1 MLAKWEKFTGW
12 FLEHTARWP
21 RSARFTLCQRV
32 QDHALE
38 VVELLVVAH
47 YEPRERKRRL
57 HEASLLLERMRYLF
71 RLARAAKVMP
81 ARGFETGCPDKKKR
95 FSGEV
100 VGSSH
105 AITESGSF
113 CPDTVRS
120 DPNRGRP
127 RLRVGGARGVALRA
141 PPAPGSFAASLAR
154 SSSAST
160 TRPPPRPRRVF
171 GPAAHGPSSRRSRAP
186 GTAVRSQW

>member
-81 ARGFETGCPDKKKR
+81 ARGFESAT
-95 FSGEV
+95 
-100 VGSSH
+100 
-105 AITESGSF
+105 
-113 CPDTVRS
+113 
-120 DPNRGRP
+120 
-127 RLRVGGARGVALRA
+127 RGVDEVGRMLHGWRQSLRGGRRA
-141 PPAPGSFAASLAR
+141 EAAS
-154 SSSAST
+154 
-160 TRPPPRPRRVF
+160 
-171 GPAAHGPSSRRSRAP
+171 
-186 GTAVRSQW
+186 